1 MGRYWTGNNGR
12 GKKARRS
19 ALDERI
25 FRELLAPGYF
35 RMRFS
40 YAFGD
45 FLGLQPRMKKGEGS
59 LKTAVPHARFRNC
72 TENPI
77 PQQ

>member
-1 MGRYWTGNNGR
+1 
-12 GKKARRS
+12 
-19 ALDERI
+19 
-25 FRELLAPGYF
+25 
-35 RMRFS
+35 MRFS